1 MASLAG
7 GFLPVAAQPYGI
19 ANPDARTLGMGGI
32 MTGEDAVEFIMAG
45 ATAVATGTANLVDPK
60 APVRI
65 IEEMRSVMEKMG
77 VDDVNS
83 LRGIIE

>member
-1 MASLAG
+1 MVYQVHKAVQI
-7 GFLPVAAQPYGI
+7 PI
-19 ANPDARTLGMGGI
+19 LGMGGI

-60 APVRI
+60 APIRI

-77 VDDVNS
+77 VDDINS